1 MFGFLKRKKSLPAYD
16 VLAALFVTTLIVSNI
31 ASTKIVAVG
40 PLVLDA
46 GTVLFPLAYIAGDII
61 TEVYGFRRMRR
72 LIAISVAMM
81 LLASATFWLV
91 QVLPAN
97 ADWTNQAAYDSTLG
111 VVWRIVAASL
121 VALFFGEILN
131 AYVMA
136 RAKVQTKGHGLWLRM
151 IGSSVVGS
159 AVDTVLF
166 STVAF
171 AGTMSPGSLLT
182 LIATVF
188 ALKIAVEIIVSPLTL
203 RLIAIIKKREK
214 TDVYEMPARL
224 LVD

>member
-1 MFGFLKRKKSLPAYD
+1 M
-16 VLAALFVTTLIVSNI
+16 LAALFVTTLIVSNI

-40 PLVLDA
+40 PLVFDA

-91 QVLPAN
+91 QVLPAS

-136 RAKVQTKGHGLWLRM
+136 RAKVQTKGRGLWFRM
-151 IGSSVVGS
+151 IGSSAVGS

-166 STVAF
+166 SAVAF
-171 AGTMSPGSLLT
+171 AGTMPLGSLFT
-182 LIATVF
+182 LITTVF
-188 ALKIAVEIIVSPLTL
+188 ALKMAVEIIVSPLTL
-203 RLIAIIKKREK
+203 HLIAIVKKREK
-214 TDVYEMPARL
+214 TDVYEMPARF